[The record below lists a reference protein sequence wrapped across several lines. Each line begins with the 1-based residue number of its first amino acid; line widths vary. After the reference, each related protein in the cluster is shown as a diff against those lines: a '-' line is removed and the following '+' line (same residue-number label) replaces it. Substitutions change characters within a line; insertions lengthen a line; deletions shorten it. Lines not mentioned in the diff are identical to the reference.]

1 MLRRTNKERG
11 DTLIEVLLALAV
23 MAMVIT
29 VSLRTMNDG
38 FSKLMVSAQR
48 SETQALIYGQMALIR
63 AAHAKAEDSTSTAA
77 DWNKISVTAAPVGTA
92 AVASGC
98 TPIAGSK
105 FWFSTPVGVGSNWTD
120 ATVSINFTQ
129 TTSSLPYPVPG
140 NGLWVE
146 AIKKDVDNTPGT
158 KKDNYYEFY
167 VKACWNGPGSSTTKQ
182 QIKSVMRLYEI

>member
-1 MLRRTNKERG
+1 MLSRTRAERG

-63 AAHAKAEDSTSTAA
+63 AAHTKAEESTSTAG
-77 DWNKISVTAAPVGTA
+77 DWTKILTAVAPVGT
-92 AVASGC
+92 VANANGC
-98 TPIAGSK
+98 TAIAGSK
-105 FWFSTPVGVGSNWTD
+105 FWFTTPVGAGSNWTD

-129 TTSSLPYPVPG
+129 TTSSLSYPVPG

-146 AIKKDVDNTPGT
+146 FIKKDTDNNAGT
-158 KKDNYYEFY
+158 KNDNYYEFY